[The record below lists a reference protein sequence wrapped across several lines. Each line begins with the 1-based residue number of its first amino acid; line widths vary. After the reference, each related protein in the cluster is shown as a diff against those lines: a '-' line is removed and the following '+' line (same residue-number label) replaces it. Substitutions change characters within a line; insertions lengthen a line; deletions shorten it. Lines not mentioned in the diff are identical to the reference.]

1 LSVLARYAQGSWRS
15 RRKRE
20 LHRDAA
26 KQAHSHA
33 KLLVIRPFPLH
44 LRTGRSGPL
53 IRRRI
58 GVFFLATLRT
68 GGPFAGCYSRRL
80 LNGAQPTRPQPAQL
94 ARKRFQVQPPRRLRN
109 RWWHGV
115 LRSCKSSQLCLYRT
129 GTPPVAPQLAGHTP
143 VKFASLSACSK
154 AASSSHRAVP
164 APLSHPRGPCTPNTA
179 THPALH
185 EKGCWNSSD

>member
-58 GVFFLATLRT
+58 GLFFFSNTQNWGAFRWLLFSSPPERRSTHSAATSPARPQAVSSSAT
-68 GGPFAGCYSRRL
+68 VET
-80 LNGAQPTRPQPAQL
+80 AQPLVARRTPVVQEQPAL
-94 ARKRFQVQPPRRLRN
+94 LVPNGYSSGRATARWSYARQIRFPLGMQQSSKQQP
-109 RWWHGV
+109 
-115 LRSCKSSQLCLYRT
+115 S
-129 GTPPVAPQLAGHTP
+129 
-143 VKFASLSACSK
+143 
-154 AASSSHRAVP
+154 
-164 APLSHPRGPCTPNTA
+164 RGPCASFAPPRTMHPEHGNTSA
-179 THPALH
+179 AA
-185 EKGCWNSSD
+185 